1 MSTAAAQL
9 QFGAEFALFLVAL
22 AGLTFALLR
31 PELLVENPTVR
42 IGIQIGFGALAAAA
56 FFHGSLLVEA
66 PDAVGLVGLR
76 VVGLLLLL
84 PLPLQWRSGPT
95 SRLLLWVAL
104 TALAVSEAGII
115 GGRDT
120 LADVSRA
127 VGAVAVGAA
136 LLAVGR
142 RSISTRIAASSAAIL
157 LAVVLAMAVS
167 LSVVISNN
175 VEDDAQR
182 RFGADANAETRQ
194 IDAQG
199 SSALSNAYL
208 AALAVA
214 GNGEAA
220 NEIRL
225 LNDPASTEDDRG
237 AARTQLEGSL
247 SKLRSLAADNDP
259 HVGIYIVVSPAGGI
273 LLVSGDA
280 PNSTVTAVAGSAAV
294 TQVLGRG
301 TTRKSVVVAD
311 GKLYSVGVSALN
323 LDGDVSPDGA
333 VVVTSLLDDSYLH
346 SRVDLAHLDVAGYGL
361 MLAGRDS
368 VLSSTG
374 PLPPTAAALDLSRQ
388 VMSGESQASKLA
400 GDRFTTA
407 RAVTAPDGITVASM
421 LVSVPGEFIAQTR
434 EDVFRALFL
443 AALGSALV
451 ALVLASIV
459 GERIG
464 AGLRRLTVAAGA
476 IRGGDLHATA
486 DLRSGDELGVLST
499 TFDEMTG
506 SIRGMTAELRQAA
519 DDEALLRARLQ
530 AVVGGMNEALVA
542 VDDHG
547 DITDFNAAAEQLIDV
562 PARKAIGRPIDQ
574 IVHLVGDSGA
584 DLSSRLAR
592 PVLEGWAQLATVV
605 ASQGREI
612 PVVVSAGT
620 LRGAANQ
627 VVGAV
632 FLLRDV
638 RREQEVERMKTEF
651 LANISHEM
659 RTPLTPIKGY
669 AGMLRN
675 RTVDPARVK
684 DFAAEIEGGVDQ
696 LERVVDQLVNFATMV
711 AGRLDLHLEPVKPRD
726 LVDKCVARWQGRL
739 DDKHTMQRKVARGVP
754 TFKADR
760 RYLDQSIDELV
771 DNAIKYSPNGSRIFL
786 TMELIE
792 ADAGKVVEIAVT
804 DNGEGIAPE
813 RIGSIFDDFSQGD
826 ASATRRFGGLGLG
839 LALVSRI
846 VSAHGGNLT
855 CKSVVG
861 KGTRVAIRMPIPDE
875 ADG

>member
-22 AGLTFALLR
+22 AGFTFALLR

-42 IGIQIGFGALAAAA
+42 LAVQIGFGTLAAAA
-56 FFHGSLLVEA
+56 FLHGSLLVEA
-66 PDAVGLVGLR
+66 PDAAGLVALRTIGL
-76 VVGLLLLL
+76 VLLL
-84 PLPLQWRSGPT
+84 PLPLRWRSGPT

-115 GGRDT
+115 AGRDT
-120 LADVSRA
+120 TADVARA
-127 VGAVAVGAA
+127 IGAVAVGAA

-157 LAVVLAMAVS
+157 LAVVLAMALS

-182 RFGADANAETRQ
+182 RFGADANAEARQ
-194 IDAQG
+194 ADAQSVTALNDAVYLSRVLSNVPVTVTDLQALIDA
-199 SSALSNAYL
+199 STDDDARA
-208 AALAVA
+208 AALQ
-214 GNGEAA
+214 
-220 NEIRL
+220 RL
-225 LNDPASTEDDRG
+225 QDNLGLLVDDLKKQDPRLG
-237 AARTQLEGSL
+237 PVVVVG
-247 SKLRSLAADNDP
+247 RS
-259 HVGIYIVVSPAGGI
+259 GGI
-273 LLVSGDA
+273 LTFTGSD
-280 PNSTVTAVAGSAAV
+280 PQSTLAEFAGSTAV
-294 TQVLGRG
+294 TQVNSLG
-301 TTRKSVVVAD
+301 TEAHATIVVG
-311 GKLYSVGVSALN
+311 GKAYGVGVRAISF
-323 LDGDVSPDGA
+323 DQRSVSG
-333 VVVTSLLDDSYLH
+333 VVLVSTLLDDTYFQ
-346 SRVDLAHLDVAGYGL
+346 SRLTLAHQDVSGYAITV
-361 MLAGRDS
+361 AGRDA
-368 VLSSTG
+368 VLAASG
-374 PLPPTAAALDLSRQ
+374 PQPPAGAVLEMSRA
-388 VMSGESQASKLA
+388 VMSGESERTQVA
-400 GDRFTTA
+400 GDRFVSV
-407 RAVTAPDGITVASM
+407 RPILSSDGTVAAAL

-464 AGLRRLTVAAGA
+464 SGLRRLTAAAGA
-476 IRGGDLHATA
+476 IRGGDLHASA

-499 TFDEMTG
+499 TFDSMTG

-530 AVVGGMNEALVA
+530 AVVAGMNEALIA

-547 DITDFNAAAEQLIDV
+547 DITDFNAAAEELCDV

-584 DLSSRLAR
+584 DLSERLAR

-605 ASQGREI
+605 ATHGGEI
-612 PVVVSAGT
+612 PAVVSAGT

-675 RTVDPARVK
+675 RTVDPERVK
-684 DFAAEIEGGVDQ
+684 DFASEIELGVDQ
-696 LERVVDQLVNFATMV
+696 LERVVDQLVNFAPLV
-711 AGRLDLHLEPVKPRD
+711 AGRLDLHLEPVKPRE
-726 LVDKCVARWQGRL
+726 LVDKCVARWQSRL
-739 DDKHTMQRKVARGVP
+739 DDHHTMQRKVARGVP

-771 DNAIKYSPNGSRIFL
+771 DNAVKYSPNGGRILL
-786 TMELIE
+786 TMDLAET
-792 ADAGKVVEIAVT
+792 DAGKVVQIAVT
-804 DNGEGIAPE
+804 DHGVGIAPE
-813 RIGSIFDDFSQGD
+813 RIGSIFDDFAQGD

-846 VSAHGGNLT
+846 VHAHGGELV
-855 CKSVVG
+855 CDSVLG
-861 KGTRVAIRMPIPDE
+861 KGTRVTIRLPIPDE
-875 ADG
+875 ASG

>member
-1 MSTAAAQL
+1 VSTAAAQL

-22 AGLTFALLR
+22 AGFTFALLR
-31 PELLVENPTVR
+31 PELLVEHPTVR
-42 IGIQIGFGALAAAA
+42 LGVLIGFGALAGAA
-56 FFHGSLLVEA
+56 FLHGSLLVEA
-66 PDAVGLVGLR
+66 PDSVGLVALR
-76 VVGLLLLL
+76 IVGLLLLL

-95 SRLLLWVAL
+95 SRLLVWVAL

-115 GGRDT
+115 SGRDT
-120 LADVSRA
+120 VADIARA

-157 LAVVLAMAVS
+157 LAVVLAISLS

-182 RFGADANAETRQ
+182 RFGADANAEARLA
-194 IDAQG
+194 DAQ
-199 SSALSNAYL
+199 STTALNDSVYLARVLSNSPRGKAEITALIDPSTDDDSRVVAVSELTADLNTLVLDLRSQDPRLGPVMVVGATGAILARSGDEAQSTL
-208 AALAVA
+208 AAL
-214 GNGEAA
+214 
-220 NEIRL
+220 
-225 LNDPASTEDDRG
+225 
-237 AARTQLEGSL
+237 
-247 SKLRSLAADNDP
+247 
-259 HVGIYIVVSPAGGI
+259 
-273 LLVSGDA
+273 
-280 PNSTVTAVAGSAAV
+280 AGSAAV
-294 TQVLGRG
+294 KQATATGNEAPA
-301 TTRKSVVVAD
+301 TVVVD
-311 GKLYSVGVSALN
+311 GKAYGLGVRAFTVDDRGVSAL
-323 LDGDVSPDGA
+323 VA
-333 VVVTSLLDDSYLH
+333 VATLLDDTYLQT
-346 SRVDLAHLDVAGYGL
+346 RITLAHQDVSGY
-361 MLAGRDS
+361 AIAIVGRDA
-368 VLSSTG
+368 VLASSGPQPSTG
-374 PLPPTAAALDLSRQ
+374 ALLGLSRE
-388 VMSGESQASKLA
+388 VLDGGSGRTELT
-400 GDRFTTA
+400 GDRF
-407 RAVTAPDGITVASM
+407 VVSKPILSSDGKVAAT
-421 LVSVPGEFIAQTR
+421 LLISVPGEFIAQTR

-464 AGLRRLTVAAGA
+464 AGLRRLTAAAGA

-519 DDEALLRARLQ
+519 DDEALLRGRLQ
-530 AVVGGMNEALVA
+530 AVVAGMNEALVA

-547 DITDFNAAAEQLIDV
+547 DITDFNAAAEELCDV

-592 PVLEGWAQLATVV
+592 PVLEGWTQASTVLAAHGGEV
-605 ASQGREI
+605 

-627 VVGAV
+627 GVGAV

-675 RTVDPARVK
+675 RTIDPARVK
-684 DFAAEIEGGVDQ
+684 DFAAEIELGVDQ

-726 LVDKCVARWQGRL
+726 LLDRCVARWQAKL
-739 DDKHTMQRKVARGVP
+739 DDRFTIQRKVARGVP
-754 TFKADR
+754 TFRADR
-760 RYLDQSIDELV
+760 RYLDQSLDELV
-771 DNAIKYSPNGSRIFL
+771 DNAVKYSPNGGRVLL
-786 TMELIE
+786 TITLGET
-792 ADAGKVVEIAVT
+792 DAGKVVEIAVT
-804 DNGEGIAPE
+804 DHGEGIAPE
-813 RIGSIFDDFSQGD
+813 RIGSIFDDFAQGD

-846 VSAHGGNLT
+846 VTAHAGALF
-855 CKSVVG
+855 CESELG
-861 KGTRVAIRMPIPDE
+861 KGTRVTIRIPIPDE
-875 ADG
+875 ARG